1 MFSLPS
7 GSLSFCGMVKSSG
20 QSGLARTTC
29 FQLGVGFDRG
39 DFTRGRICALW
50 EEWKAESAVWP
61 GGGERGERRRQE
73 QARKEAAQ

>member
-20 QSGLARTTC
+20 QSGLARTSC

-39 DFTRGRICALW
+39 DFTWGRICALW
-50 EEWKAESAVWP
+50 KEWKAERAQFGQAGVSVAS
-61 GGGERGERRRQE
+61 GGGGL
-73 QARKEAAQ
+73 